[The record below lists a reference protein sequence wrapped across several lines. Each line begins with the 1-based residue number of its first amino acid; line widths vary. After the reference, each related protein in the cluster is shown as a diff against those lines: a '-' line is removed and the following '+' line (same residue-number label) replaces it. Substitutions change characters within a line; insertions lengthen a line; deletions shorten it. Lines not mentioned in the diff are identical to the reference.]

1 MFHSD
6 FNADNS
12 KFGKELDRVMRK
24 YHITTSALKC
34 SAQMKKE
41 YVCAV

>member
-12 KFGKELDRVMRK
+12 KFGKELVRVMRK
-24 YHITTSALKC
+24 YHITVSSLETC
-34 SAQMKKE
+34 AQMKKE